1 MNATQLHAEFRRKA
15 KCRLPTLA
23 TEADEQRDVVAWL
36 EFKRHTFCAIP
47 NSGQRSY
54 RLANWL
60 RQQGLRKGAPDLLLF
75 GGPDNKPPRV
85 ALEMKRKKGGKL
97 EPEQQDWLLRLS
109 ELGWVSYCAHGA
121 DDAIEFLQGQGY

>member
-1 MNATQLHAEFRRKA
+1 MSATQLHAEFRRTA
-15 KCRLPTLA
+15 KCKVATMP

-54 RLANWL
+54 RMANWL
-60 RQQGLRKGAPDLLLF
+60 KQQGLRKGAPDLLLF

-85 ALEMKRKKGGKL
+85 ALEMKRERGGKL
-97 EPEQQDWLLRLS
+97 GPEQQEWLLRLS
-109 ELGWVSYCAHGA
+109 ELGWVTYCAHGA
-121 DDAIEFLQGQGY
+121 DDAIAFLQGQGY